1 MPRRPRRTRGD
12 ALPYDAPGRRGAP
25 PAWWPWG
32 STTPAAARLRGGG
45 HAVGLLAAA
54 LDLLALVGAGLRAH
68 LAAGEREP
76 HDRALHHAQL
86 LEERPGVV
94 RQLVALADLAHA
106 GRDLAVAGARHVG
119 VEVVLDLVAEVAAD
133 DVEERAAL
141 DVGGADELAH
151 VAPAGRLVLGLVDAE
166 RVRLVRE
173 VAAEDDRVR
182 PHVANDV
189 GRDVGGQR
197 RAEGRAP
204 QPLRDLEGRVLRPL
218 RPAPPHAV
226 GDAPDAAVVGLGLLV
241 EV

>member
-1 MPRRPRRTRGD
+1 MPRRPRRPRGA
-12 ALPYDAPGRRGAP
+12 ALPSAAPGRRGAP

-32 STTPAAARLRGGG
+32 ATTPAAARLRGGG
-45 HAVGLLAAA
+45 QPVRLLPGA

-94 RQLVALADLAHA
+94 GQLVALADLAHA
-106 GRDLAVAGARHVG
+106 RRDLAVAGARHVG

-141 DVGGADELAH
+141 DVGGADQLAH

-173 VAAEDDRVR
+173 VAAEDDRVG
-182 PHVANDV
+182 PHVADHV
-189 GRDVGGQR
+189 GGDVGGQR
-197 RAEGRAP
+197 GAEGRAP
-204 QPLRDLEGRVLRPL
+204 QSLRGRQRRVLGAL
-218 RPAPPHAV
+218 RAAAPHAV
-226 GDAPDAAVVGLGLLV
+226 GGAAHAPAV
-241 EV
+241 